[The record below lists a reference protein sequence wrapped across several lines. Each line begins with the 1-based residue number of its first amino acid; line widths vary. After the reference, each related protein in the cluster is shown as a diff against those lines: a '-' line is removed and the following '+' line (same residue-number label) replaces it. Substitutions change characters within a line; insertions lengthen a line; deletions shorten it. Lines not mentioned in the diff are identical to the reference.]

1 VSGTLSSSTIVARKS
16 GLIESEVDREIVAL
30 NIESGVCYGLNE
42 VGSRIWGLLA
52 KPVPISEVCA
62 ILISEFEVERDT
74 CEKEVIDLIEHLLK
88 EGLVTAAD
96 SK

>member
-1 VSGTLSSSTIVARKS
+1 MSGTLSSSTIVARKS

-52 KPVPISEVCA
+52 EPVPISEVCA

-74 CEKEVIDLIEHLLK
+74 CEREVIDLIEHLLK
-88 EGLVTAAD
+88 EGLVTAVD